1 MWSLSTYPMPC
12 SRGGRS
18 ARNRQPCSHGAATVK
33 QGREQGMPTAGG
45 RGRTLRLE
53 EQQRGEQAGEPGAPL
68 WPSSPPRGELCKALS
83 PDLKH
88 SRCTTKLGPPSPP
101 TALGRS
107 PGRAG
112 VQGPLLPFLRV
123 NAAPAPL
130 HEAGELQ
137 PQRTHRHT
145 RVLWPCGI

>member
-1 MWSLSTYPMPC
+1 MKAMLPC

-18 ARNRQPCSHGAATVK
+18 ARNRQPCSHGAATVQ

-68 WPSSPPRGELCKALS
+68 RPSSPPRGELCKALS

-107 PGRAG
+107 PGRAPSSPSSG
-112 VQGPLLPFLRV
+112 LMLHPPLFMKWVNFNHNVPVGTRGSRGHVGSDPGP
-123 NAAPAPL
+123 
-130 HEAGELQ
+130 
-137 PQRTHRHT
+137 
-145 RVLWPCGI
+145 